1 VPDAKKPANSK
12 PANRKPADSKPANAR
27 PVAKKAAATPVVT
40 PPRGRS
46 GRPGGRPSGPARVK
60 KAGPAEWISGARL
73 RTLPLAVAPVALGT
87 ATAYAFDNDEG
98 WHWVRALLCLVVA
111 LALQIAVNYA
121 NDYSDGVRG
130 TDKNRVGPS
139 RLTGSGA
146 ATPRA
151 VLTVALAFFAIA
163 ALAGIALVVTTGYYW
178 LLAVGAVCIVAAW
191 FYTGG
196 KRPYGYNALG
206 EVAVFVFFGLVAT
219 AGTMFVQVGT
229 VSFENWAA
237 GTAIGLISVAVL
249 VINNTRDIRQDRA
262 AGKRTLSV
270 IIGDR
275 ASRILFTVLLLVPY
289 GILVIFVLVYTNAV
303 LVYGTLLVAI
313 PAIIIALTAKTPRE
327 LILVLQLTSLT
338 GLLYGLALSW
348 AVAF

>member
-1 VPDAKKPANSK
+1 VPDA
-12 PANRKPADSKPANAR
+12 RKPARSTS
-27 PVAKKAAATPVVT
+27 AAGKTTATKTPT
-40 PPRGRS
+40 PPRAGKS
-46 GRPGGRPSGPARVK
+46 GRPGGRPAGPARVE
-60 KAGPAEWISGARL
+60 KAGAAEWIGGARL
-73 RTLPLAVAPVALGT
+73 RTLPLAIAPVALGT

-98 WHWVRALLCLVVA
+98 WHWVRALLCLAVA

-146 ATPRA
+146 ASPRA
-151 VLTVALAFFAIA
+151 VLTVSLAFFAIA
-163 ALAGIALVVTTGYYW
+163 ALAGVALVVTTGYWW
-178 LLAVGAVCIVAAW
+178 LLLAGAVCIAAAW

-196 KRPYGYNALG
+196 KKPYGYNALG

-219 AGTMFVQVGT
+219 AGTMFVQVDT
-229 VSFENWAA
+229 VSFENWMA

-249 VINNTRDIRQDRA
+249 VVNNTRDIVQDRA

-270 IIGDR
+270 LIGDR
-275 ASRILFTVLLLVPY
+275 ASRILFSVLLLAPY
-289 GILVIFVLVYTNAV
+289 GILVIFVLVYLNAGY
-303 LVYGTLLVAI
+303 VYLTLLIAV
-313 PAIIIALTAKTPRE
+313 PAVIIALTATTAKE
-327 LILVLQLTSLT
+327 LILVLKLTSLT

-348 AVAF
+348 AIAF

>member
-1 VPDAKKPANSK
+1 MPNAKEPVNSK
-12 PANRKPADSKPANAR
+12 PANNKPASAQPAHRR
-27 PVAKKAAATPVVT
+27 PVATKTAATAAVT

-46 GRPGGRPSGPARVK
+46 GRPGGRTTGLAPVK

-98 WHWVRALLCLVVA
+98 WHWVRALLCLAVA

-151 VLTVALAFFAIA
+151 VLAVALAFFALA
-163 ALAGIALVVTTGYYW
+163 ALAGIALVVLTGYYW
-178 LLAVGAVCIVAAW
+178 LLPVGAVCIVAAW

-196 KRPYGYNALG
+196 KRPYGYHALG

-219 AGTMFVQVGT
+219 AGTMFVQVDT
-229 VSFENWAA
+229 VSFENWMA

-275 ASRILFTVLLLVPY
+275 ASRILFAVLLLVPY
-289 GILVIFVLVYTNAV
+289 GILVVFVLVYGNA
-303 LVYGTLLVAI
+303 LFVYGTLLIAI
-313 PAIIIALTAKTPRE
+313 PAIVIALTAKTPRE

-348 AVAF
+348 AIAF